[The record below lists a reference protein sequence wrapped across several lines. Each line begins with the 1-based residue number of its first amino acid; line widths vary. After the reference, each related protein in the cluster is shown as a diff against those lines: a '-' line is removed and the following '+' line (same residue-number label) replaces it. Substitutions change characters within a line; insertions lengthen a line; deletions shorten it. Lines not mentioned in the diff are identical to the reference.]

1 MIDKIQTLKNLRK
14 QFPRFRIDTIIKII
28 ECISESEI
36 PENGI
41 LIEPKHHIGSMTSK
55 NQKIISDVA
64 SD

>member
-28 ECISESEI
+28 ECISENEI

-41 LIEPKHHIGSMTSK
+41 LIEPKHHIGALTSK
-55 NQKIISDVA
+55 NQKILTQTIIK
-64 SD
+64 

>member
-28 ECISESEI
+28 ECISENEI
-36 PENGI
+36 PESGI

-55 NQKIISDVA
+55 NQKILSDVT